1 VSHLAGQMLPV
12 ASLRIVIPV
21 LNEGAALTERL
32 AALQALRA
40 QGAQLVVVDGGSSDE
55 SWARARPWVD
65 RLICSAPGRG
75 LQMNAG
81 ARDATLCPAHALL
94 FLHADTQLPDDALH
108 AIESAL
114 RERPWGRFDVHLNAP
129 GATLRL
135 VESMMNLRSRLS
147 GIATGDQALF
157 VRTDAFEAVGGFPEQ
172 PLMEDIELSTRLRK
186 IAKPACL
193 RQRVRTSARKWQKN
207 GVWRTIFLMWRLRW
221 AYFFDAEPADL
232 ALAYGYRASPPQASA
247 ATAIM
252 AKAPVAGLAKTRL
265 IPALG
270 AVGAARAQRQFI
282 AQSLHTAQQAALGGI
297 TLWCAPDALHRQ
309 FRAIQ
314 KQFKIDCLAQPE
326 GDLGARMRRC
336 AEVHFAQED
345 AKPLLIIGTDCAV
358 LSPGHLQEAAR
369 CLLEYDACLIP
380 AEDGGY
386 VLLGLKK
393 MIPGVF
399 SAVEWSTNLVLAQTL
414 TRLRLAGASV
424 AQLPALWDIDEPAD
438 WLRWQK
444 MQSVISKQGNS

>member
-1 VSHLAGQMLPV
+1 VSQLAGHALPV

-32 AALQALRA
+32 AALQGLRA
-40 QGAQLVVVDGGSSDE
+40 QGAQLVVVDGGSNDE

-65 RLICSAPGRG
+65 RLVRSAPGRG

-81 ARDATLCPAHALL
+81 ARDATLSPAHGLL
-94 FLHADTQLPDDALH
+94 FLHADTELPDDALQ
-108 AIESAL
+108 AMESAL
-114 RERPWGRFDVHLNAP
+114 NERPWGRFDVELNAP

-157 VRTDAFEAVGGFPEQ
+157 VRTDVFEAVGGFPDQ
-172 PLMEDIELSTRLRK
+172 ALMEDIELSTRLRK

-207 GVWRTIFLMWRLRW
+207 GVWRTIFLMWRLRL
-221 AYFFDAEPADL
+221 AYFFGTEPSEL
-232 ALAYGYRASPPQASA
+232 ARAYGYRAAPPQASA
-247 ATAIM
+247 AIAIM
-252 AKAPVAGLAKTRL
+252 AKAPVAGLANTRL

-270 AVGAARAQRQFI
+270 AVGAARAQREFI
-282 AQSLHTAQQAALGGI
+282 AQILHTAQQAALGGI
-297 TLWCAPDALHRQ
+297 TLWCAPDAQHRQ

-314 KQFKIDCLAQPE
+314 KHFKIDCLAQSE

-336 AEVHFAQED
+336 AELHFAQED
-345 AKPLLIIGTDCAV
+345 ARPLLIIGTDCAM

-369 CLLEYDACLIP
+369 SLLAHDACLIP

-393 MIPGVF
+393 MIPEVF
-399 SAVEWSTNLVLAQTL
+399 SDVQWSTAQVLSQTL

-444 MQSVISKQGNS
+444 MQSVYGGV